1 MDCTALCSVHGPA
14 VASLAH
20 LVTGCEA
27 GQVRQDF
34 QNIDT
39 AKLAVVVADILIG
52 LVLSKCHGCSASG
65 VTPTLGGWNGLREMD
80 WKKDGQENKLAA
92 WLEEKEDNSFS
103 DSRILAFKFYFFL
116 FFSRFL
122 FLILKIMLEC

>member
-80 WKKDGQENKLAA
+80 CLLKVLEAA
-92 WLEEKEDNSFS
+92 QGTAGVANPFVAD
-103 DSRILAFKFYFFL
+103 RILP
-116 FFSRFL
+116 
-122 FLILKIMLEC
+122 

>member
-1 MDCTALCSVHGPA
+1 M
-14 VASLAH
+14 ASLAH